1 MLFYALTGL
10 INAITSTFLGFFV
23 YFKNRKSKINQL
35 FALFC
40 LSVAVWSYAYYF
52 WPGAADKK
60 IALLS
65 FQLLHIGAIFIPIV
79 YLHFI
84 LVWLNLYKEKKAILK
99 LGYLASFILSCF
111 VFTPLFIKDMVPK
124 LSFKYWGEPGI
135 LYHFFLF
142 IFLTYA
148 FYAFYLLLKAYQKSL
163 GTRRKQIKYI
173 LIGTAIGYIGGAT
186 NYFLWYNIPIPPVGN
201 WSVTLYLIIVAY
213 AIVKYHLMEI
223 RVVLTQLLVGVIAIL
238 LLFQFLASET
248 LFEYI
253 WKGALLVAF
262 LIFGWFLIK
271 SVLLEIRSRERFQEL
286 TIKLK
291 KAYKEL
297 ERLDK
302 AKSEF
307 ISIASHQLRTPL
319 TAIKGYISMILE
331 GVYGQMSKK
340 IKKPMENV
348 YKSNERLIKLIN
360 DLLSVSRIESGRM
373 EMDFQMVLPSEII
386 TSCVEE
392 LKIQA
397 KNKKIGLK
405 WEEPPKQEALPRI
418 SIDRDKMRQ
427 VILNIIDNAIKYTE
441 GGEVR
446 IKCQIVDDKY
456 RIVISDT
463 GAGMTKEEAS
473 YLFESF
479 SRGKA
484 GTELCAEGVGLGL
497 YIAKKFVEMHG
508 GKIWATSLG
517 KGKGSTFYIELP
529 IKIK

>member
-1 MLFYALTGL
+1 MSFYALTAL
-10 INAITSTFLGFFV
+10 INALAASFLGLVVYYKNRERIANKTFGLFCFFV
-23 YFKNRKSKINQL
+23 AIWSYSYFFWQISTTEEA
-35 FALFC
+35 ALF
-40 LSVAVWSYAYYF
+40 WSRALMAGATFITICYF
-52 WPGAADKK
+52 
-60 IALLS
+60 
-65 FQLLHIGAIFIPIV
+65 
-79 YLHFI
+79 HFI
-84 LVWLNLYKEKKAILK
+84 LCFIKKVKKYKKVLIF
-99 LGYLASFILSCF
+99 GYLIFIFFFFSNFTSFF
-111 VFTPLFIKDMVPK
+111 VKDVTTK
-124 LSFKYWGEPGI
+124 LNFLYWPNPGI
-135 LYHFFLF
+135 LFHPFL
-142 IFLTYA
+142 ILWI
-148 FYAFYLLLKAYQKSL
+148 FYLIYPVYLLSRELPAASGISKI
-163 GTRRKQIKYI
+163 QIKYI
-173 LIGTAIGYIGGAT
+173 LIGTIIGYSGGIT
-186 NYFLWYNIPIPPVGN
+186 NYFLWYDIPVPPFGN
-201 WSVTLYLIIVAY
+201 LAATFYLIIVAY
-213 AIVKYHLMEI
+213 AILKYHLLEI
-223 RVVLTQLLVGVIAIL
+223 RVILTELLVGVIGIL
-238 LLFQFLASET
+238 LFVQFLASET

-262 LIFGWFLIK
+262 LIFGWLLRK

-286 TIKLK
+286 TIKLR

-331 GVYGQMSKK
+331 GTYGQMSEKV
-340 IKKPMENV
+340 KKPMENV

-373 EMDFQMVLPSEII
+373 EMNFQMVLPSEII

-446 IKCQIVDDKY
+446 IKCQIADGKY

-484 GTELCAEGVGLGL
+484 GTELCAEGAGLGL

-508 GKIWATSLG
+508 GKIWAASPG
-517 KGKGSTFYIELP
+517 KGRGSTFYIELP
-529 IKIK
+529 IK